1 MEADDHWVREQIRKG
16 VGVGPPA
23 SSSHPNTAAAYAA
36 ASRPAYGSAG
46 AASRPVAGTRA
57 AAESLA
63 TSGASALK
71 TLQSSL
77 HRLKARPPQE

>member
-36 ASRPAYGSAG
+36 ASRPAYISAG
-46 AASRPVAGTRA
+46 PVAGTKA

-63 TSGASALK
+63 TSGASALT

-77 HRLKARPPQE
+77 HRMKACPPQA